1 MILLPVVSIAQSRKA
16 LLPPK
21 SMESVTRA
29 VDACFNRSVAKSPS
43 ATRGAKDERLCEVA
57 RFQSL
62 SREKPFCHSKRSRS
76 IKREREFQSLSR
88 EKPFCHETT
97 TTVHTMP
104 GQHVSIAQSRKA
116 LLPPAHWQ
124 PSRLL
129 DKACFNRSVAKS
141 PSATPYGGH
150 KMATQTKM
158 FQSLS
163 REKPFCHLEQ
173 QLYCDDKMGSF
184 NRSVAKSPS
193 ATRRDQHRQNESLVF
208 QSLSREKPFCHAQDQ
223 GAGGRTRLRF
233 NRSVAKSPSA
243 TTRALFPRRTWNS
256 FNRSVA
262 KSPSATARL
271 RRYAQP
277 AQCFNRSVAKSPS
290 ATYD

>member
-1 MILLPVVSIAQSRKA
+1 MHVSIAQSRKA
-16 LLPPK
+16 LLPPRLLP
-21 SMESVTRA
+21 MAESIPLS
-29 VDACFNRSVAKSPS
+29 FNRSVAKSPS

-129 DKACFNRSVAKS
+129 DKGCFNRSVAKS
-141 PSATPYGGH
+141 PSATWSSSYIVMI
-150 KMATQTKM
+150 KWAVSIA
-158 FQSLS
+158 QSRKALL
-163 REKPFCHLEQ
+163 P
-173 QLYCDDKMGSF
+173 
-184 NRSVAKSPS
+184 P
-193 ATRRDQHRQNESLVF
+193 
-208 QSLSREKPFCHAQDQ
+208 
-223 GAGGRTRLRF
+223 GAINTGRTK
-233 NRSVAKSPSA
+233 V
-243 TTRALFPRRTWNS
+243 
-256 FNRSVA
+256 
-262 KSPSATARL
+262 
-271 RRYAQP
+271 
-277 AQCFNRSVAKSPS
+277 
-290 ATYD
+290 

>member
-116 LLPPAHWQ
+116 LLPPLMEVTKWQ
-124 PSRLL
+124 R
-129 DKACFNRSVAKS
+129 KRRCFNRSVAKS
-141 PSATPYGGH
+141 PSATWSSSYIVMI
-150 KMATQTKM
+150 KWAVSIA
-158 FQSLS
+158 QSRKALL
-163 REKPFCHLEQ
+163 P
-173 QLYCDDKMGSF
+173 
-184 NRSVAKSPS
+184 P
-193 ATRRDQHRQNESLVF
+193 
-208 QSLSREKPFCHAQDQ
+208 
-223 GAGGRTRLRF
+223 GAINTGRTK
-233 NRSVAKSPSA
+233 V
-243 TTRALFPRRTWNS
+243 
-256 FNRSVA
+256 
-262 KSPSATARL
+262 
-271 RRYAQP
+271 
-277 AQCFNRSVAKSPS
+277 
-290 ATYD
+290 